1 LIAGCAPQAAQGG
14 ASALASRVVER
25 ARRRADRTSSRTPNH
40 WQSLQPVFA
49 IIIGDDCTLTAFS
62 SPQPTFFDL
71 RISRSAPDPVTL
83 AKLVNAHRPLQR
95 AALSLDF

>member
-1 LIAGCAPQAAQGG
+1 MCAQAAQRTPR
-14 ASALASRVVER
+14 SALAACVAER

-62 SPQPTFFDL
+62 GSQPTFFNL